1 VLLVSLTTSTCIEG
15 HVPWAN
21 QLVLSSP
28 LQNSAKQYLARCE
41 QIFLI
46 NGTKEFVWLWKWV
59 FCKICDVCIFR

>member
-1 VLLVSLTTSTCIEG
+1 VLLVSLTTRTCIEG

-46 NGTKEFVWLWKWV
+46 NGTKEFV
-59 FCKICDVCIFR
+59 